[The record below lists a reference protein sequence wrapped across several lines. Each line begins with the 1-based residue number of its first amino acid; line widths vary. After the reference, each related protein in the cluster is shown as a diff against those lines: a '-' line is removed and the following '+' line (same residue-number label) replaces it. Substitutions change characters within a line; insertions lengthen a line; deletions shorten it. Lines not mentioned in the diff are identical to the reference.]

1 MSSAD
6 SDPPLPGLRERKKA
20 RTQAAIQRE
29 ALRLFRERGYDA
41 TTVDDIAAAAEV
53 SPSTFFRYFPSKE
66 DVVIEDLNDPLVI
79 EAFKAQPAELSPGRA
94 LANAM
99 RQVFSALTPQQI
111 EEDRERQAL
120 IFANPALRAR
130 MINEVANIV
139 TMLTG
144 LIAER
149 TGRSGDD
156 LDVRIFSGAL
166 LGMAFGLM
174 LTTPGAHQDSM
185 IDLMEIGLERL
196 ENGIRL

>member
-1 MSSAD
+1 
-6 SDPPLPGLRERKKA
+6 
-20 RTQAAIQRE
+20 
-29 ALRLFRERGYDA
+29 
-41 TTVDDIAAAAEV
+41 
-53 SPSTFFRYFPSKE
+53 
-66 DVVIEDLNDPLVI
+66 
-79 EAFKAQPAELSPGRA
+79 
-94 LANAM
+94 M

-174 LTTPGAHQDSM
+174 LPTPGAHQDSM